1 MRLRISRTGK
11 AVAILAALSGT
22 VLLAAALPANAVPA
36 SAVPAS
42 ARPAQRVS
50 GTQVTSADWSAY
62 LNGPAHSSFSPGQRA
77 ISPSTT
83 ASLVQKWHFTASA
96 PTKKGQPGPGFF
108 ASPTVADGAVFI
120 GSDNGWLYK
129 LSEATG
135 AVLAKIFLGYQPKL
149 TCAGMGIVDTA
160 TVAPDPVTHED
171 TVYVAGPDGY
181 LYALKESDLVVK
193 WKSVIAIPSAKESDY
208 FEWSSPTVTRGRIY
222 IGVSSNCDDPLIRG
236 GVYGYDQATGKR
248 FAQFFTVPKG
258 VIGGSVWSSVAA
270 GPGGDL
276 YATTG
281 NGVSVHQKRYYT
293 EAIIKLS
300 PALHELGY
308 FQVPLAQAVED
319 SDFGGSPTIFGND
332 VGACNKNGAYYA
344 LNRKTMALA
353 WEDQVSG
360 PASGD
365 PRGQCSAAADY
376 DGQHLFLGGP
386 ATTIGG
392 HAYNGSLQER
402 DPRTGRLLWQTGL
415 PDGVLGSPS
424 LDGAGILAAG
434 TFGGEDDSDPDAFYL
449 VNAAT
454 GAVVRTLIPGSL
466 DFSQPVFAGGWL
478 FTANGSGLYAW
489 GQP

>member
-11 AVAILAALSGT
+11 AVAVLAALSGT
-22 VLLAAALPANAVPA
+22 VLLAAALPASAQPA
-36 SAVPAS
+36 R
-42 ARPAQRVS
+42 ARPT
-50 GTQVTSADWSAY
+50 TQVTSADWSAY

-83 ASLVQKWHFTASA
+83 SSLVQKWHFTASA

-120 GSDNGWLYK
+120 GSDNGWFYK

-149 TCAGMGIVDTA
+149 TCAGMGVVDTA

-171 TVYVAGPDGY
+171 TVYVGGPDGY

-222 IGVSSNCDDPLIRG
+222 IGAASNCDVPLIHG

-300 PALHELGY
+300 PTLHELGF

-332 VGACNKNGAYYA
+332 VGACNKNGTYYV
-344 LNRKTMALA
+344 LNRNTMALA
-353 WEDQVSG
+353 WEDQIGG
-360 PASGD
+360 PASGN
-365 PRGQCSAAADY
+365 PRGQCSAAAAY
-376 DGQHLFLGGP
+376 DGRDLFLGAP
-386 ATTIGG
+386 ATTVGG
-392 HAYNGSLQER
+392 TAYDGSLQER
-402 DPRTGRLLWQTGL
+402 DPRTGQLLWETGL
-415 PDGVLGSPS
+415 LNGVLGSPS

-434 TFGGEDDSDPDAFYL
+434 TFGSESASTPDAFYL

-454 GAVVRTLIPGSL
+454 GAIVRTLIPGSL
-466 DFSQPVFAGGWL
+466 DFSQPVFADGWL